1 MSYSRRQLEAFGEPL
16 GDSATRKEAGRI
28 IYGGGGGGSSP
39 PATQTQVSDLPD
51 WAKPYA
57 QKALA
62 GAEALTFQKDAE
74 GNITGL
80 QPYQAYTGERTA
92 QFTPLQKQ
100 AFESAGN
107 LAFSPSQFQAA
118 GVDAGTAGDVSGM
131 LKNAPTAVASQF
143 KGPADVRAM
152 ALRDFEMG
160 PVADISTRSI
170 MDQSGGVERYMSPY
184 MQNVVDVQTQQAKR
198 QADIAAQIQQ
208 AQAARSGAFGGGR
221 DAIMRAQSA
230 AELQRNL
237 QGIQAL
243 GSQQA
248 YQQALGQYNTEQQQ
262 ALQAAMANQQAGLTV
277 GSQNLAAKL
286 GVQQLGAQTG
296 LQAALANQ
304 QTQYNTA
311 LQNAQLAQQVA
322 LANQAMKGQYGL
334 TGAQL
339 TNQANIANAAN
350 QTQASIAAAQNA
362 MQAQQLAEQSKQ
374 FGANFGLQSLGVQN
388 QLGTQQQ
395 QQIQN
400 IQNQQYQD
408 FLNQQKYPY
417 QQVEFLSNM
426 VRGTPTGQVQS
437 MYQAPPSA
445 ASQAIGLGTA
455 ALGVSKLYGL
465 KKGGKVDADGGLAK
479 LAMMKIT
486 EGAA

>member
-1 MSYSRRQLEAFGEPL
+1 MNYSRRQLEAMGEPL
-16 GDSATRKEAGRI
+16 GESVTRKEAGRI
-28 IYGGGGGGSSP
+28 IYGGGSSGGGGGTS
-39 PATQTQVSDLPD
+39 TQVSDLPD

-62 GAEALTFQKDAE
+62 GAEALTFQKDAS

-100 AFESAGN
+100 AFDSAAT
-107 LAFSPSQFQAA
+107 LAYKPSTFQAA
-118 GVDAGTAGDVSGM
+118 GVSGGSAADVSGM
-131 LKNAPTAVASQF
+131 LANAPTATASQF
-143 KGPADVRAM
+143 TGPKDVQAM
-152 ALRDFEMG
+152 ALQNFEMG

-170 MDQSGGVERYMSPY
+170 MAEPGTVEKYMSPY

-198 QADIAAQIQQ
+198 QADIAAQVQQ
-208 AQAARSGAFGGGR
+208 AQAARAGVFGGGR
-221 DAIMRAQSA
+221 DAIMRAQGA

-243 GSQQA
+243 GSQNA

-296 LQAALANQ
+296 LQAAMANQ
-304 QTQYNTA
+304 QAEYNTA
-311 LQNAQLAQQVA
+311 MQNAQLAQQVA
-322 LANQAMKGQYGL
+322 LANQAMKGQYGTTAASL
-334 TGAQL
+334 V
-339 TNQANIANAAN
+339 NQANIANAAN
-350 QTQASIAAAQNA
+350 ATQASIAQAQMA

-374 FGANFGLQSLGVQN
+374 FQANYGLQALGLQN
-388 QLGTQQQ
+388 QFGTQQQ
-395 QQIQN
+395 QQAQN
-400 IQNQQYQD
+400 ILNTQYQD

-417 QQVEFLSNM
+417 QQLEFLSSM
-426 VRGTPTGQVQS
+426 VRGTPTGQVQT
-437 MYQAPPSA
+437 MYQAPPSTT
-445 ASQAIGLGTA
+445 SQLIGLGTA
-455 ALGVSKLYGL
+455 GLGISKLAGL
-465 KKGGKVDADGGLAK
+465 KEGGLAR
-479 LAMMKIT
+479 LAMMKIA